1 MSPVKLLY
9 QEIWTYVCK
18 RHGTESWDNKILDGF
33 GLVSVLQLAK
43 IRGSPNIHNPTNQ
56 LNMLN
61 YLFQKGFLKFYFLLI
76 NYVIRG

>member
-9 QEIWTYVCK
+9 LEILTNLCR
-18 RHGTESWDNKILDGF
+18 RHGTEFWDNKILDGF
-33 GLVSVLQLAK
+33 CLVSVLQLVK
-43 IRGSPNIHNPTNQ
+43 TLGTPNIHNPTNQ

-76 NYVIRG
+76 TY